1 MLKLRVMGS
10 PFEVHTFINH
20 VQSDPQ
26 YKVEYTTEVYERINQ
41 EDEAIAFANLE
52 FSPPQREE
60 LVVKI
65 TTADKQEC
73 EICLLDGQAVKIGDH
88 ITLISGKVYDVFC

>member
-26 YKVEYTTEVYERINQ
+26 YKVEYTTEIYKHINH
-41 EDEAIAFANLE
+41 ENEAIAFANLE
-52 FSPPQREE
+52 FSPTRRDE

-65 TTADKQEC
+65 STADNKEC
-73 EICLLDGQAVKIGDH
+73 EICLLDGQVVKMGDH
-88 ITLISGKVYDVFC
+88 ITLISGKVYDVFS